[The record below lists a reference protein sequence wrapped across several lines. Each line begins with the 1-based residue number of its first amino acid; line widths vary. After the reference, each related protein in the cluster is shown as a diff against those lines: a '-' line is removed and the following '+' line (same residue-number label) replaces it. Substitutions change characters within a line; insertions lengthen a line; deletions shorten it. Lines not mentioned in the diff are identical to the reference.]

1 MNKKINI
8 MAFGNFKN
16 SNFFTTPLNK
26 KYNKSDIHNGIKIV
40 LSSFKIKTKITEAI
54 KPKKN
59 FI

>member
-1 MNKKINI
+1 

-26 KYNKSDIHNGIKIV
+26 KYNKSDIHNGTKIV